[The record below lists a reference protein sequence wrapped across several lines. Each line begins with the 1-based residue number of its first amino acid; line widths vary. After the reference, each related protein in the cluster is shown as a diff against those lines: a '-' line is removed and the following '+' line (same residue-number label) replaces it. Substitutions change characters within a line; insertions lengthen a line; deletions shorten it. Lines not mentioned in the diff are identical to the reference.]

1 MSENKRSF
9 FSTIPGLVT
18 GLAGLVTGIVGLVT
32 VLIQLGVLG
41 GDDSNGSAVATN
53 GSTTTAPVGAGASVT
68 VAGGTATTE
77 AGTFTVSPTTLN
89 FGPADLKEKP
99 LTVRNTSS
107 TARLSVQ
114 TPRVTGKDAAR
125 FTATVGDCTSAL
137 APNLTCNI
145 RVTFTPAGPLGNYEA
160 NLQIQ
165 AAGAPAG
172 AEVKLTASTLLS

>member
-1 MSENKRSF
+1 MSEHSRSF
-9 FSTIPGLVT
+9 FSTIPGVIT
-18 GLAGLVTGIVGLVT
+18 GLAGVLTAIVGLIT
-32 VLIQLGVLG
+32 VLIQLGVIG
-41 GDDSNGSAVATN
+41 GDDSNGSGSGTN
-53 GSTTTAPVGAGASVT
+53 GSTTVAPAGGGASG
-68 VAGGTATTE
+68 GGTTTTE
-77 AGTFTVSPTTLN
+77 AGTFTVNVTTLN
-89 FGPADLKEKP
+89 FGPADPKEKP

-165 AAGAPAG
+165 ASGAPAG